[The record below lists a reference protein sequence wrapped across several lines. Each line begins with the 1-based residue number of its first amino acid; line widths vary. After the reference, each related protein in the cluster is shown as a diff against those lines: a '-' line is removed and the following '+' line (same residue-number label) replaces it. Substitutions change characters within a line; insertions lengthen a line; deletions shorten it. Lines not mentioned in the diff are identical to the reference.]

1 MKRFV
6 AAAVAAK
13 MSYAGL
19 FQFRGMPLLSIRVVF
34 LGLFDDWRQG
44 SVATSMMRS
53 PVSSSNARA
62 ARFRTVVGSPN
73 RAFDAA
79 RARRWLGARAG
90 KRAKGTARFAEA
102 GLLESAR
109 VPRAV
114 GLPGAAGV
122 LVALLSGCALG
133 PDYVRPSAIA
143 SADSGAKDLRSADF
157 KERKG
162 WKPMAPLDLA
172 DRGAW
177 WTVYREPE
185 LDRLVAQV
193 EISNQTVA
201 AAEANYRQASE
212 MIREGQ
218 AGLFPTITS
227 NYSAAGTH
235 PAKGS
240 STVIGSSSSGS
251 TVSGSSS
258 SSSLLSNVTSTSA
271 PAFNWNYTA
280 ALNATWAVDVWGRIR
295 RTVEADAAS
304 AQVSA
309 ADLAN
314 AKLLAQAQL
323 VTAYF
328 NLRASDELENVIED
342 TLKGFRRTR
351 DILKNQY
358 DVGIS
363 SRADF
368 ITADNQVLST
378 EAQAINVGVAR
389 AQYEHAIAVLTGRP
403 PYELSIPRRRWATQ
417 TPPRF
422 PVTVPS
428 RLLERRPDIAAA
440 ERQLQQLN
448 ALVGVAVANFYPN
461 ISLTGALTFIGPQ
474 PWPVIAA
481 NEAWSIIGGATQTMY
496 DGGLLDAQLQAAK
509 ASYDQGVANYRQT
522 VLTAFQQVE
531 DQLAAIRILAREAE
545 RYREA
550 VKEARD
556 AVGFYLNQ
564 YRVGTVAFTSVVTA
578 QATLLSNEESAL
590 TARQNLFVAS
600 VSLIQALGGGW
611 DAASLPAIDDLSA
624 IKAPPLPVPI
634 SALPA
639 TVTSTSP
646 EPR

>member
-6 AAAVAAK
+6 VATAR
-13 MSYAGL
+13 MPHADL
-19 FQFRGMPLLSIRVVF
+19 FQFRAMSAASPRMTFVRLIDF
-34 LGLFDDWRQG
+34 WRRG
-44 SVATSMMRS
+44 NVA
-53 PVSSSNARA
+53 
-62 ARFRTVVGSPN
+62 
-73 RAFDAA
+73 
-79 RARRWLGARAG
+79 
-90 KRAKGTARFAEA
+90 
-102 GLLESAR
+102 
-109 VPRAV
+109 
-114 GLPGAAGV
+114 LPGAASV
-122 LVALLSGCALG
+122 LVALLSGCTLG
-133 PDYVRPSAIA
+133 PDYARPSPIA
-143 SADSGAKDLRSADF
+143 AAGPAAGEILAKEF

-162 WKPMAPLDLA
+162 WKPITPLDLA
-172 DRGAW
+172 DRGQW
-177 WTVYREPE
+177 WRVYREPE

-193 EISNQTVA
+193 DISNQTVA
-201 AAEANYRQASE
+201 AAEAAYRQASE
-212 MIREGQ
+212 IIREGQ
-218 AGLFPTITS
+218 AGLFPTITAG
-227 NYSAAGTH
+227 YTVAGTH
-235 PAKGS
+235 LATGGAS
-240 STVIGSSSSGS
+240 YGGSSSSGS
-251 TVSGSSS
+251 SSSGSSS
-258 SSSLLSNVTSTSA
+258 SSNPTFS
-271 PAFNWNYTA
+271 WNYTA
-280 ALNATWAVDVWGRIR
+280 AMNATWAVDVWGRIR

-314 AKLLAQAQL
+314 AKLLARAQL

-328 NLRASDELENVIED
+328 NLRASDELAGVID
-342 TLKGFRRTR
+342 DVLKGFRRTR

-358 DVGIS
+358 TVGIS
-363 SRADF
+363 SRADY

-403 PYELSIPRRRWATQ
+403 PYEVSIAKRRWATQ
-417 TPPRF
+417 TPPAF
-422 PVTVPS
+422 PVSVPS
-428 RLLERRPDIAAA
+428 RLLERRPDIAAS

-448 ALVGVAVANFYPN
+448 ALIGVAVANFYPN
-461 ISLTGALTFIGPQ
+461 ISLSGALTFIGPQ

-481 NEAWSIIGGATQTMY
+481 NEAWSLIGGATQTMF

-509 ASYDQGVANYRQT
+509 ASYEQGVANYRQT

-531 DQLAAIRILAREAE
+531 DQLAAIRILAQEVKK
-545 RYREA
+545 YNEA

-556 AVGFYLNQ
+556 AVNFYLNQ

-611 DAASLPAIDDLSA
+611 DAASLPAIGDLAA

>member
-1 MKRFV
+1 
-6 AAAVAAK
+6 
-13 MSYAGL
+13 
-19 FQFRGMPLLSIRVVF
+19 
-34 LGLFDDWRQG
+34 
-44 SVATSMMRS
+44 
-53 PVSSSNARA
+53 
-62 ARFRTVVGSPN
+62 
-73 RAFDAA
+73 
-79 RARRWLGARAG
+79 
-90 KRAKGTARFAEA
+90 
-102 GLLESAR
+102 
-109 VPRAV
+109 
-114 GLPGAAGV
+114 
-122 LVALLSGCALG
+122 LG
-133 PDYVRPSAIA
+133 PDYARPSAIA
-143 SADSGAKDLRSADF
+143 SADSGAKDLGSKDF

-162 WKPMAPLDLA
+162 WKPMAPSDLA

-218 AGLFPTITS
+218 AGLFPTITG

-235 PAKGS
+235 AAKGS
-240 STVIGSSSSGS
+240 STVTGSSSSGS
-251 TVSGSSS
+251 TVTGSSASGSSS
-258 SSSLLSNVTSTSA
+258 SNSSST
-271 PAFNWNYTA
+271 PTFNWNYTA

-328 NLRASDELENVIED
+328 NLRASDELESVIED

-403 PYELSIPRRRWATQ
+403 PYELSIPKRRWATQ

-481 NEAWSIIGGATQTMY
+481 NEAWSIIGGATQTMF

-639 TVTSTSP
+639 TVTSNAP

>member
-1 MKRFV
+1 MKRCV
-6 AAAVAAK
+6 AAVAAATI
-13 MSYAGL
+13 SHAGL
-19 FQFRGMPLLSIRVVF
+19 FQFRGMPLSSIRAVF

-44 SVATSMMRS
+44 SVAASVGCS
-53 PVSSSNARA
+53 DVSSSNARA
-62 ARFRTVVGSPN
+62 ARFRTVAGSPS
-73 RAFDAA
+73 RVYAAA

-90 KRAKGTARFAEA
+90 RRARATARFAVA
-102 GLLESAR
+102 GLLKSAR

-133 PDYVRPSAIA
+133 PDYVRPNPIA
-143 SADSGAKDLRSADF
+143 SAESGGKGVTGADF

-162 WKPMAPLDLA
+162 WKPIAPSDLA

-177 WTVYREPE
+177 WMSYHEPE

-193 EISNQTVA
+193 DISNQTVA

-235 PAKGS
+235 SANGG

-251 TVSGSSS
+251 TVSGVSASGSSS
-258 SSSLLSNVTSTSA
+258 SSSNPT
-271 PAFNWNYTA
+271 FNWNYTA
-280 ALNATWAVDVWGRIR
+280 ALNAAWAVDVWGRIR

-328 NLRASDELENVIED
+328 NLRASDELEAVIED
-342 TLKGFRRTR
+342 TLKGFGRTR

-368 ITADNQVLST
+368 ITADNLVLST
-378 EAQAINVGVAR
+378 EAQAINIGVAR

-403 PYELSIPRRRWATQ
+403 PYELSIPRRRWATP

-481 NEAWSIIGGATQTMY
+481 NEAWSLIGGATQPMY
-496 DGGLLDAQLQAAK
+496 EGGLLDAQLQVAK
-509 ASYDQGVANYRQT
+509 ANYDQGVATYRQT

-545 RYREA
+545 KYREA

-556 AVGFYLNQ
+556 AVAFYFNQ

-600 VSLIQALGGGW
+600 VSLIQSLGGGW

-624 IKAPPLPVPI
+624 IKALPLPAPI

-639 TVTSTSP
+639 TVTSTSS

>member
-6 AAAVAAK
+6 VAAAK

-19 FQFRGMPLLSIRVVF
+19 FQFRGMPLSSIRVVF

-53 PVSSSNARA
+53 AVSSSNARA

-73 RAFDAA
+73 GAFDAA

-90 KRAKGTARFAEA
+90 KRAKWTVRYAEA

-133 PDYVRPSAIA
+133 PDYARPSAIA
-143 SADSGAKDLRSADF
+143 SADSGAKELGSKDF

-162 WKPMAPLDLA
+162 WKPMAPSDLA

-218 AGLFPTITS
+218 AGLFPTITG

-235 PAKGS
+235 AAKGS
-240 STVIGSSSSGS
+240 STVTGSSSSGS
-251 TVSGSSS
+251 TVTGSSASGSSS
-258 SSSLLSNVTSTSA
+258 SNSSST
-271 PAFNWNYTA
+271 PTFNWNYTA

-328 NLRASDELENVIED
+328 NLRASDELESVIED

-403 PYELSIPRRRWATQ
+403 PYELSIPKRRWATQ

-422 PVTVPS
+422 
-428 RLLERRPDIAAA
+428 RR
-440 ERQLQQLN
+440 RN
-448 ALVGVAVANFYPN
+448 G
-461 ISLTGALTFIGPQ
+461 SC
-474 PWPVIAA
+474 
-481 NEAWSIIGGATQTMY
+481 S
-496 DGGLLDAQLQAAK
+496 
-509 ASYDQGVANYRQT
+509 S
-522 VLTAFQQVE
+522 
-531 DQLAAIRILAREAE
+531 
-545 RYREA
+545 
-550 VKEARD
+550 
-556 AVGFYLNQ
+556 
-564 YRVGTVAFTSVVTA
+564 
-578 QATLLSNEESAL
+578 
-590 TARQNLFVAS
+590 
-600 VSLIQALGGGW
+600 
-611 DAASLPAIDDLSA
+611 
-624 IKAPPLPVPI
+624 
-634 SALPA
+634 
-639 TVTSTSP
+639 
-646 EPR
+646 

>member
-1 MKRFV
+1 MKRLV
-6 AAAVAAK
+6 ATAVAAK
-13 MSYAGL
+13 MPYVGL
-19 FQFRGMPLLSIRVVF
+19 FQFRGLSLSSIRGVF
-34 LGLFDDWRQG
+34 LRLFDDWRQG

-53 PVSSSNARA
+53 DVSCSNARA
-62 ARFRTVVGSPN
+62 ARFRTVVVSPK
-73 RAFDAA
+73 RASDADC
-79 RARRWLGARAG
+79 ARRWLDARAG
-90 KRAKGTARFAEA
+90 KRARGAARFAEA

-109 VPRAV
+109 IPRAA

-133 PDYVRPSAIA
+133 PDYVRPSPIA
-143 SADSGAKDLRSADF
+143 STEPGAKDVREKDF

-162 WKPMAPLDLA
+162 WKPIAPADLA

-177 WTVYREPE
+177 WTIYREPE

-212 MIREGQ
+212 IIREGQ

-227 NYSAAGTH
+227 NYSVAGTH

-240 STVIGSSSSGS
+240 STVTGSSSSGS
-251 TVSGSSS
+251 TVTGSSS
-258 SSSLLSNVTSTSA
+258 SSSLLSNLFSTSA
-271 PAFNWNYTA
+271 PTFNWNYTA
-280 ALNATWAVDVWGRIR
+280 ALNATWAVNVWGRIR

-328 NLRASDELENVIED
+328 NLRAADELEGVIED

-363 SRADF
+363 SRADY

-417 TPPRF
+417 TPPQF

-531 DQLAAIRILAREAE
+531 DQLAAIRILAREVE
-545 RYREA
+545 KYREA

-611 DAASLPAIDDLSA
+611 DAVSLPAIDDLSA

>member
-1 MKRFV
+1 MKMFV
-6 AAAVAAK
+6 ATAVAAE

-19 FQFRGMPLLSIRVVF
+19 MQFRGTSLSSIRTVF
-34 LGLFDDWRQG
+34 LRLYEDWRLARVVTG
-44 SVATSMMRS
+44 MTRSDVASAD
-53 PVSSSNARA
+53 ARA
-62 ARFRTVVGSPN
+62 ARFQTIVGSPK
-73 RAFDAA
+73 RAFGAA
-79 RARRWLGARAG
+79 GARRGLGPRAG
-90 KRAKGTARFAEA
+90 KRARGTARGAEA
-102 GLLESAR
+102 GLRESAR
-109 VPRAV
+109 TARAV

-122 LVALLSGCALG
+122 LAALLSGCALG
-133 PDYVRPSAIA
+133 PDYVRPSPIA
-143 SADSGAKDLRSADF
+143 STDSGAKDVREKDF

-162 WKPMAPLDLA
+162 WKPIAPADLA
-172 DRGAW
+172 DRGDW
-177 WTVYREPE
+177 WTIYREPD

-212 MIREGQ
+212 IIREGQ
-218 AGLFPTITS
+218 AGLFPTITG
-227 NYSAAGTH
+227 NYSVAGTH
-235 PAKGS
+235 SAKGG

-258 SSSLLSNVTSTSA
+258 SSSLFSNLSSTNT

-280 ALNATWAVDVWGRIR
+280 ALNASWAVDVWGRIR
-295 RTVEADAAS
+295 RAVEADAAA

-328 NLRASDELENVIED
+328 NLRASDELEGVIQD
-342 TLKGFRRTR
+342 TLKEFRRTR

-358 DVGIS
+358 TVGTS
-363 SRADF
+363 TRADY
-368 ITADNQVLST
+368 ITAQNQVLSA

-509 ASYDQGVANYRQT
+509 ASYEQGVATYRQT

-531 DQLAAIRILAREAE
+531 DQLAAIRILAQVAE
-545 RYREA
+545 KYRQA
-550 VKEARD
+550 VKEARE

-564 YRVGTVAFTSVVTA
+564 YRVGTVDFTAVSTA

-590 TARQNLFVAS
+590 AARQNLFVAS

-624 IKAPPLPVPI
+624 IKAPPLPAPI

>member
-19 FQFRGMPLLSIRVVF
+19 FQFRGMPLSSIRAVF
-34 LGLFDDWRQG
+34 LRLFDDWRQG

-53 PVSSSNARA
+53 DVSSSNARA
-62 ARFRTVVGSPN
+62 ARFRTVAGSPKS
-73 RAFDAA
+73 AFDAA
-79 RARRWLGARAG
+79 GLRRAG
-90 KRAKGTARFAEA
+90 AQHCFAWRDR
-102 GLLESAR
+102 ESAR

-133 PDYVRPSAIA
+133 PDYVRPNPIA
-143 SADSGAKDLRSADF
+143 SADSGGKGVRGADF

-162 WKPMAPLDLA
+162 WKPMAPSDLA

-177 WTVYREPE
+177 WTIYREPE

-218 AGLFPTITS
+218 AGLFPTVTS

-235 PAKGS
+235 SASGG

-258 SSSLLSNVTSTSA
+258 SGSLWQLSSASK

-280 ALNATWAVDVWGRIR
+280 ALNAAWAVDVWGRIR

-328 NLRASDELENVIED
+328 NLRASDELEAVIED

-403 PYELSIPRRRWATQ
+403 PYELSIPRRRWAAQ

-474 PWPVIAA
+474 PWPIIAA

-509 ASYDQGVANYRQT
+509 ASYEQGVANYRQT

-531 DQLAAIRILAREAE
+531 DQLAAIRILAQEAE

-550 VKEARD
+550 AKEARD

>member
-19 FQFRGMPLLSIRVVF
+19 FQFRGTSSSSIRVVF
-34 LGLFDDWRQG
+34 LRLFDGWRQG
-44 SVATSMMRS
+44 SVARS
-53 PVSSSNARA
+53 TIRPDVSCPNARVARVRTAVVSSK
-62 ARFRTVVGSPN
+62 RT
-73 RAFDAA
+73 FDADRSRRGLGARGRTRQGDGPLRQCGIARERANRRARSVFRAPRACWSRFCWAAPWARIMCA
-79 RARRWLGARAG
+79 RARSRRRLGAKELEGQGLQG
-90 KRAKGTARFAEA
+90 K
-102 GLLESAR
+102 
-109 VPRAV
+109 
-114 GLPGAAGV
+114 
-122 LVALLSGCALG
+122 
-133 PDYVRPSAIA
+133 
-143 SADSGAKDLRSADF
+143 
-157 KERKG
+157 KG
-162 WKPMAPLDLA
+162 WKPVAPSDLA

-177 WTVYREPE
+177 WTIHREPE

-201 AAEANYRQASE
+201 AAEANYLQASE
-212 MIREGQ
+212 IIREG
-218 AGLFPTITS
+218 AGRAVSDRHQQLFHCGNHRRREGPRLLVLPPAVRPL
-227 NYSAAGTH
+227 AAPP
-235 PAKGS
+235 PA
-240 STVIGSSSSGS
+240 
-251 TVSGSSS
+251 
-258 SSSLLSNVTSTSA
+258 LLSHLFHEH

-280 ALNATWAVDVWGRIR
+280 ALNAAWAVDVWGRIR

-328 NLRASDELENVIED
+328 NLRASDELEGVIED
-342 TLKGFRRTR
+342 TLKEFRRTR

-358 DVGIS
+358 AVGIS

-389 AQYEHAIAVLTGRP
+389 ARYEHAIAVLTGRP

-496 DGGLLDAQLQAAK
+496 RRRPARRPVAGGQGQLRAGRRELSPNRAH
-509 ASYDQGVANYRQT
+509 GVPAGRGPT
-522 VLTAFQQVE
+522 RGDSHPGAGS
-531 DQLAAIRILAREAE
+531 RE
-545 RYREA
+545 
-550 VKEARD
+550 
-556 AVGFYLNQ
+556 
-564 YRVGTVAFTSVVTA
+564 
-578 QATLLSNEESAL
+578 
-590 TARQNLFVAS
+590 
-600 VSLIQALGGGW
+600 I
-611 DAASLPAIDDLSA
+611 
-624 IKAPPLPVPI
+624 
-634 SALPA
+634 
-639 TVTSTSP
+639 
-646 EPR
+646 

>member
-13 MSYAGL
+13 MSNAGL
-19 FQFRGMPLLSIRVVF
+19 FQFSGMPLSSIRVVF
-34 LGLFDDWRQG
+34 LRLFDDWRQG
-44 SVATSMMRS
+44 CVATSMMRS
-53 PVSSSNARA
+53 DVSSSNARA
-62 ARFRTVVGSPN
+62 ARFRTVVGSPKS
-73 RAFDAA
+73 AFDAA
-79 RARRWLGARAG
+79 RARRWLGARASKRG
-90 KRAKGTARFAEA
+90 KATAR
-102 GLLESAR
+102 SVR

-114 GLPGAAGV
+114 GLPGAASV

-133 PDYVRPSAIA
+133 PDYVRPNPIA
-143 SADSGAKDLRSADF
+143 SADSGGNGVRGADF

-162 WKPMAPLDLA
+162 WKPIAPSDLA

-201 AAEANYRQASE
+201 GAEANYRQASE

-218 AGLFPTITS
+218 AGLFLTVTS
-227 NYSAAGTH
+227 NYAAAGTH
-235 PAKGS
+235 SANGG

-251 TVSGSSS
+251 TVSGSSASGS
-258 SSSLLSNVTSTSA
+258 SSSSASNPT
-271 PAFNWNYTA
+271 FNWNYTA
-280 ALNATWAVDVWGRIR
+280 ALNAAWAVDVWGRIR

-328 NLRASDELENVIED
+328 NLRASDELEAVIEG

-358 DVGIS
+358 DVGMS

-403 PYELSIPRRRWATQ
+403 PYELRIARRRWATQ

-481 NEAWSIIGGATQTMY
+481 NEAWSLIGGATQPMY
-496 DGGLLDAQLQAAK
+496 EGGLLDAQLQVAK
-509 ASYDQGVANYRQT
+509 ANYEQGVANYRQT

-556 AVGFYLNQ
+556 AVEFYLNQ

-578 QATLLSNEESAL
+578 QATLLSNEQSTL

-600 VSLIQALGGGW
+600 VSLIQALGGCW
-611 DAASLPAIDDLSA
+611 DAASLPEIDDLSA

>member
-19 FQFRGMPLLSIRVVF
+19 FQFRGMPLSSIRAVF

-44 SVATSMMRS
+44 SVATSMGCS
-53 PVSSSNARA
+53 DVSSSNARA
-62 ARFRTVVGSPN
+62 ARFRTVAGSPN
-73 RAFDAA
+73 TGFAAA

-90 KRAKGTARFAEA
+90 RRARATARFAVA

-133 PDYVRPSAIA
+133 PDYVRPNPIA
-143 SADSGAKDLRSADF
+143 SADFGGKGVTGADF

-162 WKPMAPLDLA
+162 WKPMAPSDLA

-177 WTVYREPE
+177 WMIYHEPE

-218 AGLFPTITS
+218 AGLFPTVTS

-235 PAKGS
+235 SASGG

-251 TVSGSSS
+251 TVSGSSAERF
-258 SSSLLSNVTSTSA
+258 LVVLHSNPT
-271 PAFNWNYTA
+271 FNWNYTA
-280 ALNATWAVDVWGRIR
+280 ALNAAWAVDVWGRIR

-328 NLRASDELENVIED
+328 NLRASDELEAVIED

-358 DVGIS
+358 EVGIS

-481 NEAWSIIGGATQTMY
+481 NEAWSIIGGATQPMY

-545 RYREA
+545 KYREA

-556 AVGFYLNQ
+556 AV
-564 YRVGTVAFTSVVTA
+564 A
-578 QATLLSNEESAL
+578 LLL
-590 TARQNLFVAS
+590 Q
-600 VSLIQALGGGW
+600 
-611 DAASLPAIDDLSA
+611 
-624 IKAPPLPVPI
+624 PI
-634 SALPA
+634 SRRHGRFHLGRDGAGDACSRTRNPR
-639 TVTSTSP
+639 SP
-646 EPR
+646 RGKISLSRASA

>member
-1 MKRFV
+1 
-6 AAAVAAK
+6 
-13 MSYAGL
+13 
-19 FQFRGMPLLSIRVVF
+19 
-34 LGLFDDWRQG
+34 
-44 SVATSMMRS
+44 
-53 PVSSSNARA
+53 
-62 ARFRTVVGSPN
+62 
-73 RAFDAA
+73 
-79 RARRWLGARAG
+79 
-90 KRAKGTARFAEA
+90 
-102 GLLESAR
+102 
-109 VPRAV
+109 
-114 GLPGAAGV
+114 
-122 LVALLSGCALG
+122 
-133 PDYVRPSAIA
+133 
-143 SADSGAKDLRSADF
+143 
-157 KERKG
+157 
-162 WKPMAPLDLA
+162 
-172 DRGAW
+172 
-177 WTVYREPE
+177 
-185 LDRLVAQV
+185 LVAQV

-201 AAEANYRQASE
+201 AAEAGYRQASE
-212 MIREGQ
+212 IIREGQ

-227 NYSAAGTH
+227 NYSVAGTH
-235 PAKGS
+235 SAKGS
-240 STVIGSSSSGS
+240 STVTGSSSSGS
-251 TVSGSSS
+251 TVTGSTSSGSSS
-258 SSSLLSNVTSTSA
+258 SSNPT
-271 PAFNWNYTA
+271 FNWNYTA

-328 NLRASDELENVIED
+328 NLRASDELESVIED

-403 PYELSIPRRRWATQ
+403 PYELSIQRRRWSTQ
-417 TPPRF
+417 NPPVF

-481 NEAWSIIGGATQTMY
+481 NEAWSIIGGATQTMF

-564 YRVGTVAFTSVVTA
+564 YRVGTVAFTSVSTA

-639 TVTSTSP
+639 TVTSTAP

>member
-1 MKRFV
+1 M
-6 AAAVAAK
+6 
-13 MSYAGL
+13 
-19 FQFRGMPLLSIRVVF
+19 
-34 LGLFDDWRQG
+34 
-44 SVATSMMRS
+44 
-53 PVSSSNARA
+53 
-62 ARFRTVVGSPN
+62 
-73 RAFDAA
+73 
-79 RARRWLGARAG
+79 
-90 KRAKGTARFAEA
+90 
-102 GLLESAR
+102 
-109 VPRAV
+109 
-114 GLPGAAGV
+114 
-122 LVALLSGCALG
+122 
-133 PDYVRPSAIA
+133 
-143 SADSGAKDLRSADF
+143 
-157 KERKG
+157 
-162 WKPMAPLDLA
+162 
-172 DRGAW
+172 
-177 WTVYREPE
+177 
-185 LDRLVAQV
+185 
-193 EISNQTVA
+193 
-201 AAEANYRQASE
+201 
-212 MIREGQ
+212 
-218 AGLFPTITS
+218 
-227 NYSAAGTH
+227 
-235 PAKGS
+235 
-240 STVIGSSSSGS
+240 
-251 TVSGSSS
+251 
-258 SSSLLSNVTSTSA
+258 
-271 PAFNWNYTA
+271 
-280 ALNATWAVDVWGRIR
+280 DVWGRIR

-328 NLRASDELENVIED
+328 NLRASDELEAVIED

-368 ITADNQVLST
+368 ITADNLVLST
-378 EAQAINVGVAR
+378 EAQAIDVGVAR

-481 NEAWSIIGGATQTMY
+481 NEAWSMIGGATQTMY
-496 DGGLLDAQLQAAK
+496 EGGLLDAQLQVAK
-509 ASYDQGVANYRQT
+509 ANYEQGVATYRQT

-556 AVGFYLNQ
+556 AVGFYSQSISGRHGRFHLG
-564 YRVGTVAFTSVVTA
+564 RDGAGD
-578 QATLLSNEESAL
+578 
-590 TARQNLFVAS
+590 
-600 VSLIQALGGGW
+600 VSLERGIRADRAAKSLCRERQPDSIARRRLGRRQPSSRSTISPPSKRRLYRCRS
-611 DAASLPAIDDLSA
+611 APCPPPSRLPPRSRANRGMA
-624 IKAPPLPVPI
+624 G
-634 SALPA
+634 
-639 TVTSTSP
+639 
-646 EPR
+646 EPSDR

>member
-6 AAAVAAK
+6 TAAVAAK
-13 MSYAGL
+13 MSYVGL
-19 FQFRGMPLLSIRVVF
+19 FQFRGTPLSSIRVAFVR
-34 LGLFDDWRQG
+34 LFDDWRQG
-44 SVATSMMRS
+44 SVVTNMLRS
-53 PVSSSNARA
+53 DVSSSNARA
-62 ARFRTVVGSPN
+62 ARFRTVVGSPK
-73 RAFDAA
+73 RAFDADH
-79 RARRWLGARAG
+79 ARRWLRARAA
-90 KRAKGTARFAEA
+90 KRARATPRFAEA
-102 GLLESAR
+102 GLFKTAR
-109 VPRAV
+109 TTRAV

-122 LVALLSGCALG
+122 LAALLSGCTMG

-143 SADSGAKDLRSADF
+143 STDSGAKDVREKDF

-162 WKPMAPLDLA
+162 WKPITPADLA

-177 WTVYREPE
+177 WTIYREPE

-212 MIREGQ
+212 IIREGQ
-218 AGLFPTITS
+218 AGLFPTITG
-227 NYSAAGTH
+227 NYSVAGTH
-235 PAKGS
+235 SAKGS

-258 SSSLLSNVTSTSA
+258 SSSLFSNLSSTST
-271 PAFNWNYTA
+271 PTFNWNYTA

-328 NLRASDELENVIED
+328 NLRAADELEGVIQD
-342 TLKGFRRTR
+342 TLKEFRRTR

-358 DVGIS
+358 TVGIS
-363 SRADF
+363 TRADY
-368 ITADNQVLST
+368 ITAENQVLST
-378 EAQAINVGVAR
+378 EAQAIGVGVAR

-403 PYELSIPRRRWATQ
+403 PYELSIPRRRWAAQ

-481 NEAWSIIGGATQTMY
+481 NEAWSLIGGATQTMF

-509 ASYDQGVANYRQT
+509 AGYEQGVANYRQT

-531 DQLAAIRILAREAE
+531 DQLAAIRILAQEAE
-545 RYREA
+545 KYREA
-550 VKEARD
+550 VKEARE

-564 YRVGTVAFTSVVTA
+564 YRVGTVAFTAVSTA

-611 DAASLPAIDDLSA
+611 DAASLPALDDLSA

>member
-6 AAAVAAK
+6 VAAAK

-19 FQFRGMPLLSIRVVF
+19 SQFRGMPLSSVRVVF

-53 PVSSSNARA
+53 AVSSSNARA

-73 RAFDAA
+73 GAFDAA

-90 KRAKGTARFAEA
+90 KRAKWTVRYAEA

-133 PDYVRPSAIA
+133 PDYARPSAIA
-143 SADSGAKDLRSADF
+143 SADSGAKDLGSKDF

-162 WKPMAPLDLA
+162 WKPMAPSDLA

-218 AGLFPTITS
+218 AGLFPTITG

-235 PAKGS
+235 AAKGS
-240 STVIGSSSSGS
+240 STVTGSSSSGS
-251 TVSGSSS
+251 TVTGSSASGSSS
-258 SSSLLSNVTSTSA
+258 SNSSST
-271 PAFNWNYTA
+271 PTFNWNYTA

-328 NLRASDELENVIED
+328 NLRASDELESVIED

-403 PYELSIPRRRWATQ
+403 PYELSIPKRRWATQ

-481 NEAWSIIGGATQTMY
+481 NEAWSIIGGATQTMF

-639 TVTSTSP
+639 TVTSNAP

>member
-1 MKRFV
+1 MKRLV

-19 FQFRGMPLLSIRVVF
+19 FQFRGMPLSSIRVVF
-34 LGLFDDWRQG
+34 LRLFDDWRQG

-53 PVSSSNARA
+53 DVASSNARA
-62 ARFRTVVGSPN
+62 ARFRTVVGSPKT
-73 RAFDAA
+73 AFDAD

-90 KRAKGTARFAEA
+90 KRAKATARFAEA

-109 VPRAV
+109 IPRAV

-133 PDYVRPSAIA
+133 PDYARPSALA
-143 SADSGAKDLRSADF
+143 SADAGGKDVREQDF

-162 WKPMAPLDLA
+162 WKPIAPADLA

-177 WTVYREPE
+177 WRIYREPE

-201 AAEANYRQASE
+201 AAEAGYRQASVI
-212 MIREGQ
+212 IREGQ
-218 AGLFPTITS
+218 AGLFPTITG
-227 NYSAAGTH
+227 NYSVAGTH
-235 PAKGS
+235 SANGG

-251 TVSGSSS
+251 TVSGSST
-258 SSSLLSNVTSTSA
+258 SSSLLSNFSSA
-271 PAFNWNYTA
+271 NTPTFNWNYTA

-295 RTVEADAAS
+295 RIVEADTAS

-328 NLRASDELENVIED
+328 NLRASDELEGVIED

-358 DVGIS
+358 TVGIS
-363 SRADF
+363 TRADY

-378 EAQAINVGVAR
+378 EAQAINVGVLR
-389 AQYEHAIAVLTGRP
+389 AQYEHAIAVLTGRRP
-403 PYELSIPRRRWATQ
+403 SELSIPKRRWPTQ
-417 TPPRF
+417 SPPAF
-422 PVTVPS
+422 PVMVPS

-448 ALVGVAVANFYPN
+448 ALIGVAVANFYPN

-481 NEAWSIIGGATQTMY
+481 NEAWSLIGGATQTMF

-509 ASYDQGVANYRQT
+509 ASYEQGVANYRET

-531 DQLAAIRILAREAE
+531 DQLAAIRILAQEVKK
-545 RYREA
+545 YNEA
-550 VKEARD
+550 VKEARE
-556 AVGFYLNQ
+556 AVDFYFNQ
-564 YRVGTVAFTSVVTA
+564 YRVGTVAFTSVSTA

-590 TARQNLFVAS
+590 IARQNLFVAS

-611 DAASLPAIDDLSA
+611 DAASLPALDDLSA